1 MITLKENKSNAP
13 LFISF
18 YNVVTKEKQN
28 NIVKFDTVN
37 ELALG
42 LVKEILT
49 IDKKLSDVVVAD
61 LDFVLLANGDK
72 KENLST
78 TQDFNHKML
87 LVPFSGWNINLSV
100 VNRGR
105 RTRLYFADK
114 ELMPDLADPDID
126 IYHVVKVP
134 KNISKH
140 VSKGK
145 MVVSCSDEY
154 GDCSPPSHFVS
165 GEASVLNEKFGILV
179 SLAATRLSSSF
190 TLPQQAVTT

>member
-13 LFISF
+13 LFVSL

-37 ELALG
+37 ELALC
-42 LVKEILT
+42 LVKEIFV

-78 TQDFNHKML
+78 TQDFDHKML
-87 LVPFSGWNINLSV
+87 LVPFSGWNIDLSV
-100 VNRGR
+100 VSRGR

-126 IYHVVKVP
+126 LYHVVKVP

-154 GDCSPPSHFVS
+154 AKIYHKSAYTIIDTVNKDELYDNVNVDFEKYDYFIAKEFV
-165 GEASVLNEKFGILV
+165 K
-179 SLAATRLSSSF
+179 
-190 TLPQQAVTT
+190 

>member
-13 LFISF
+13 LFISL

-28 NIVKFDTVN
+28 NIVKFDNVN

-42 LVKEILT
+42 LVKEIIT

-78 TQDFNHKML
+78 TQNFDHKML
-87 LVPFSGWNINLSV
+87 LVPFSGWNIDLSV

-105 RTRLYFADK
+105 RTRLYFANK
-114 ELMPDLADPDID
+114 ELMPDLADSDID
-126 IYHVVKVP
+126 LYHVVKVP

-145 MVVSCSDEY
+145 MIVSCSDEY
-154 GDCSPPSHFVS
+154 AKIYHNSAYTIIDTVNKDELYENVNVDLENYDYFIAKEFV
-165 GEASVLNEKFGILV
+165 K
-179 SLAATRLSSSF
+179 
-190 TLPQQAVTT
+190 

>member
-126 IYHVVKVP
+126 LYHVVKVP

-145 MVVSCSDEY
+145 MIVSCSDEY
-154 GDCSPPSHFVS
+154 AKIYHDSAYTIIDTVNKDELYENINVDFEKYDYFIAKEFV
-165 GEASVLNEKFGILV
+165 K
-179 SLAATRLSSSF
+179 
-190 TLPQQAVTT
+190 

>member
-1 MITLKENKSNAP
+1 MITLKENKSNSP

-28 NIVKFDTVN
+28 NIVKFETVN

-87 LVPFSGWNINLSV
+87 LVPFSGWNIDLSV

-114 ELMPDLADPDID
+114 ELMPDLSDPDID
-126 IYHVVKVP
+126 LYHVVKVP

-154 GDCSPPSHFVS
+154 AKIYHNSAYTIIDTVNKDELYENVDVDFENYDYFIAKEFV
-165 GEASVLNEKFGILV
+165 K
-179 SLAATRLSSSF
+179 
-190 TLPQQAVTT
+190 

>member
-1 MITLKENKSNAP
+1 MITLKENKSNTP
-13 LFISF
+13 LFVSL

-28 NIVKFDTVN
+28 NIVKFETVN
-37 ELALG
+37 ELALC
-42 LVKEILT
+42 LVKEIFV

-78 TQDFNHKML
+78 TQDFDHKML
-87 LVPFSGWNINLSV
+87 LVPFSGWNIDLSV

-105 RTRLYFADK
+105 RTRLYFEDK

-126 IYHVVKVP
+126 LYHVVKVP

-154 GDCSPPSHFVS
+154 AKIYHNSAYTIIDTVNKDELYDNVNIDFEKYDYFIAKEFV
-165 GEASVLNEKFGILV
+165 K
-179 SLAATRLSSSF
+179 
-190 TLPQQAVTT
+190 

>member
-105 RTRLYFADK
+105 RTRLYFANK
-114 ELMPDLADPDID
+114 ELMPDLADPYID
-126 IYHVVKVP
+126 LYHVVKVP

-145 MVVSCSDEY
+145 MIVSCSDEY
-154 GDCSPPSHFVS
+154 AKIYHDSAYTIIDTVNKDELYENINVDFEKYDYFIAKEFV
-165 GEASVLNEKFGILV
+165 K
-179 SLAATRLSSSF
+179 
-190 TLPQQAVTT
+190 